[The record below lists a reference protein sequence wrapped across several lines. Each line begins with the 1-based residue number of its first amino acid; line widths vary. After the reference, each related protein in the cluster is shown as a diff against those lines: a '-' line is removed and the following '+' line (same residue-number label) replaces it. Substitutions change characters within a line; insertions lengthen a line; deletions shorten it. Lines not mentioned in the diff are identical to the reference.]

1 MLLHQLINAVR
12 VYMPNA
18 DISTT
23 IGEFTAHMGDIMWPD
38 FLDSLSKYT
47 KASDDVLTHI
57 FNEKEATLH
66 DVTVFLQYHAE
77 SVSIFGEATLA
88 KALEARMKP
97 AEPFPHVGVIR
108 NHIFEFAKEHK
119 LQINSDILTNVL
131 KRATATPDYY
141 DLAGVFPVA
150 SLHTINLKGFAD
162 SVEEKGD
169 E

>member
-23 IGEFTAHMGDIMWPD
+23 IGEFTTHMGDIMWPD

-66 DVTVFLQYHAE
+66 DVAVFLQYHAE
-77 SVSIFGEATLA
+77 SVAIFGESTLA
-88 KALEARMKP
+88 SALEAFMKD

-108 NHIFEFAKEHK
+108 SKLFDFARSHN
-119 LQINSDILTNVL
+119 LQINSDVLTHVL

-162 SVEEKGD
+162 YVEEKGD